1 MTDAGQSIDL
11 ETVILD
17 YMRDADRELAERL
30 AAWPPDFAHIQV
42 HEVIGGL
49 LARQATLA
57 KEIAGAPSLWN
68 GHSAPVL
75 LRAMADVHI
84 NLAWLIL
91 DPPTRC
97 LKYIAFGLGQAKL
110 ELEHRRAEIGTRTPT
125 PDEAAM
131 LDARE
136 AWINLQRAT
145 FLQDVDLGKWSGL
158 SVRQMADE
166 AGCLDFYHYVYT
178 PFSGAAHS
186 MWHHVAPY
194 NLRTCGNPLHRYHR
208 VPESPMLE
216 PDLQYLLLAAKYWDK
231 SLDAFDAQFGL
242 AAKLPSARQSLIDIL
257 TLNGPNGQA
266 STGLSADEPPE
277 TSVNALVSGSS
288 VAPAEAGD
296 APPR

>member
-1 MTDAGQSIDL
+1 MTEAGKPIDL
-11 ETVILD
+11 EAIILA
-17 YMRDADRELAERL
+17 YMRDVDRELAGRL
-30 AAWPPDFAHIQV
+30 AVWPPDFTHIHV

-158 SVRQMADE
+158 SVRQIADE

-216 PDLQYLLLAAKYWDK
+216 PDVQYLLLAAKYWDK
-231 SLDAFDAQFGL
+231 SLGVFDAQFGVVGRQ
-242 AAKLPSARQSLIDIL
+242 PSARDSLIDDL
-257 TLNGPNGQA
+257 TVDSSNDQTAIDQSGG
-266 STGLSADEPPE
+266 EPYAPAV
-277 TSVNALVSGSS
+277 SPGSGSS
-288 VAPAEAGD
+288 DAPAD
-296 APPR
+296 

>member
-1 MTDAGQSIDL
+1 MTDARQSIDL
-11 ETVILD
+11 EAVILD
-17 YMRDADRELAERL
+17 FMRDADCEFAERL
-30 AAWPPDFAHIQV
+30 AAWPPDFAYVQV

-49 LARQATLA
+49 LARQVTLA

-68 GHSAPVL
+68 GHGAPVL

-84 NLAWLIL
+84 NIAWLIL
-91 DPPTRC
+91 DPPPRC

-125 PDEAAM
+125 PEEAAM
-131 LDARE
+131 LNARE

-186 MWHHVAPY
+186 MWHHVALY

-208 VPESPMLE
+208 VPESPMFE

-231 SLDAFDAQFGL
+231 SLNAIDAQFGI
-242 AAKLPSARQSLIDIL
+242 AAKSSSARQNLIDVL
-257 TLNGPNGQA
+257 TLDDPNGQA
-266 STGLSADEPPE
+266 STARSVGEPPK
-277 TSVNALVSGSS
+277 TMPDNQSS
-288 VAPAEAGD
+288 
-296 APPR
+296 

>member
-131 LDARE
+131 LDAQE

-216 PDLQYLLLAAKYWDK
+216 PDLHYLLLAAKYWDK
-231 SLDAFDAQFGL
+231 SLDALDAQFGL
-242 AAKLPSARQSLIDIL
+242 AAKPPSARQSLIDIL
-257 TLNGPNGQA
+257 TLNGSNDQA
-266 STGLSADEPPE
+266 STGLTAEEPRETAATPDDKSPRRASRPE
-277 TSVNALVSGSS
+277 
-288 VAPAEAGD
+288 
-296 APPR
+296 

>member
-1 MTDAGQSIDL
+1 MDAGQSLSGTMDCSSNLANLAMTDTGQPIDL
-11 ETVILD
+11 EQVILD
-17 YMRDADRELAERL
+17 YIRDVNRELAERL
-30 AAWPPDFAHIQV
+30 TAWQPDFAHIHV

-75 LRAMADVHI
+75 LRAMADVYI

-91 DPPTRC
+91 DPTTRC

-158 SVRQMADE
+158 SVRQMAEE

-186 MWHHVAPY
+186 MWHHVAPH

-231 SLDAFDAQFGL
+231 SLGAFDVRFGTVSSH
-242 AAKLPSARQSLIDIL
+242 PSARESLIGNL
-257 TLNGPNGQA
+257 TR
-266 STGLSADEPPE
+266 D
-277 TSVNALVSGSS
+277 TSSDQGRL
-288 VAPAEAGD
+288 
-296 APPR
+296 

>member
-1 MTDAGQSIDL
+1 MTDAEQRADL
-11 ETVILD
+11 ETAILT
-17 YMRDADRELAERL
+17 YMLDVDQELDDRLT
-30 AAWPPDFAHIQV
+30 AWPPDFQQIQV

-57 KEIAGAPSLWN
+57 KEIVGAPSLWN
-68 GHSAPVL
+68 GHGAPVL

-97 LKYIAFGLGQAKL
+97 LKYISFGLGQAKL

-136 AWINLQRAT
+136 QWINRQRAT

-158 SVRQMADE
+158 SVRQMAEE

-186 MWHHVAPY
+186 MWHHVEPY

-208 VPESPMLE
+208 IPVSPMLE
-216 PDLQYLLLAAKYWDK
+216 PDLDYLLLAAKYWTK
-231 SLDAFDAQFGL
+231 SVRAFDVQFGI
-242 AAKLPSARQSLIDIL
+242 AVKPGSSRTRLIDAL
-257 TLNGPNGQA
+257 T
-266 STGLSADEPPE
+266 
-277 TSVNALVSGSS
+277 VNATLDGEDDPV
-288 VAPAEAGD
+288 PADRTTGPA
-296 APPR
+296 

>member
-1 MTDAGQSIDL
+1 MTDAGQPIDL
-11 ETVILD
+11 EAIILA
-17 YMRDADRELAERL
+17 YMGDVDRELAGRL
-30 AAWPPDFAHIQV
+30 EVWPPDFTHIHV

-91 DPPTRC
+91 DPSTRC

-145 FLQDVDLGKWSGL
+145 FLQDVNLGKWSGL

-208 VPESPMLE
+208 IPESPMLE
-216 PDLQYLLLAAKYWDK
+216 PDVQYLLLAAKYWDK
-231 SLDAFDAQFGL
+231 SLGVFDAQFGVVGRQ
-242 AAKLPSARQSLIDIL
+242 PSARDSLIDDL
-257 TLNGPNGQA
+257 TVDSSNDQTAIDQSGGEPNA
-266 STGLSADEPPE
+266 PAVSPA
-277 TSVNALVSGSS
+277 SGSS
-288 VAPAEAGD
+288 DAPAE
-296 APPR
+296 